1 MLYDD
6 LYTLGNIRFVQL
18 NKPSDLP
25 FRTCSLHFW
34 IFFNFLVYLIE
45 GLVGGVIL
53 QYIEDKALLNSLL
66 HRIHMERFT
75 LSVGIDRAEKL

>member
-6 LYTLGNIRFVQL
+6 LDTLGNVRFVQL
-18 NKPSDLP
+18 NKPSNLP
-25 FRTCSLHFW
+25 FGTCSLHFW

-53 QYIEDKALLNSLL
+53 QYIEDKAFLDSLL
-66 HRIHMERFT
+66 H
-75 LSVGIDRAEKL
+75 